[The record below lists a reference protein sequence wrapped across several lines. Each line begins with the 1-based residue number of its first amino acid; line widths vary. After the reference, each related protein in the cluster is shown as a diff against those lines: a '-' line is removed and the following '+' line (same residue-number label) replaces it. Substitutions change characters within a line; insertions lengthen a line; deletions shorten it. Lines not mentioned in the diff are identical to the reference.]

1 MAIVRLTSFVCWGGK
16 GNGINNEEIF
26 IDYCKRMAILCT
38 SWARSLLVLDQSNFR
53 GFKIRK
59 WLALNTGKR
68 DWNREVVVG
77 MRLVTANL
85 LICQINQLSLKK
97 VDVKTKYLWWT
108 EGTALEAII
117 HLWYYIK
124 FTSLVCVCLKFL

>member
-1 MAIVRLTSFVCWGGK
+1 M
-16 GNGINNEEIF
+16 
-26 IDYCKRMAILCT
+26 
-38 SWARSLLVLDQSNFR
+38 
-53 GFKIRK
+53 
-59 WLALNTGKR
+59 ALNTGKR

-97 VDVKTKYLWWT
+97 VDMKTKYLWWT
-108 EGTALEAII
+108 EGIALEAII

-124 FTSLVCVCLKFL
+124 FTSLFCVCLKFL